1 MKNYCYL
8 VYDYEKQT
16 PAACVD
22 TLDELSAFL
31 GTTKAVASSELCR
44 IKKGIIKYV
53 RDKSGHK
60 YQTYKI
66 ELEA

>member
-1 MKNYCYL
+1 MKYCFL
-8 VYDYEKQT
+8 VYDYETQQ

-31 GTTKAVASSELCR
+31 GATKAVVSCGLCR
-44 IKKGIIKYV
+44 IKKGIIQYV

>member
-1 MKNYCYL
+1 MKYCFL
-8 VYDYEKQT
+8 VYDYETQT

-31 GTTKAVASSELCR
+31 GATKAVVSCGLCR

-53 RDKSGHK
+53 CDKSGHK

>member
-1 MKNYCYL
+1 MKNYCFL
-8 VYDYEKQT
+8 VYDYETQT

-31 GTTKAVASSELCR
+31 GATKAVVSCGLCR

-53 RDKSGHK
+53 YDKSGHK